1 MNSAAV
7 RDELIEIIRQIQIDS
22 ELECPV
28 LTGDTKP
35 VGTIPEFD
43 SKIWPVATTML
54 AKKIGV
60 DIGNEV
66 NIFFDETTK
75 KSRTIDQIVAFVY
88 QLSEKQGE
96 KNAKHER
103 R

>member
-7 RDELIEIIRQIQIDS
+7 RDELIEIIRQIQIKS

-43 SKIWPVATTML
+43 SKRWPVATEL
-54 AKKIGV
+54 LQQKVGV
-60 DIGNEV
+60 VIDDDI
-66 NIFFDETTK
+66 NIFIDKTTK
-75 KSRTIDQIVAFVY
+75 EPRTIDQIAAFVY
-88 QLSEKQGE
+88 QLWEKQGE
-96 KNAKHER
+96 KDAKHER

>member
-1 MNSAAV
+1 MNSATV

-22 ELECPV
+22 GHECPV
-28 LTGDTKP
+28 LTGNTKP
-35 VGTIPEFD
+35 VDTIPEFD
-43 SKIWPVATTML
+43 SKIWPVATTNL

-60 DIGNEV
+60 NIGNEV

-75 KSRTIDQIVAFVY
+75 NPRTIDQIVAFVC
-88 QLSEKQGE
+88 QLWEKQGE